1 MFDRIFVCFAN
12 ISCFYKS
19 LSINIF
25 YSQGNGEDGNQ
36 SPGEEGQ
43 KSQLSQL
50 LELLREDVNEGTA
63 DDAVQDSDANQGPEW
78 QESDGKGDQ
87 RGEGEDNTWQCDNCH
102 NRCKVASHL
111 RQSKECLTHLK
122 SKPQFQFKGSAED
135 EVFIVKFSLIK
146 GDSP

>member
-1 MFDRIFVCFAN
+1 MFDRLFVCFAN

-63 DDAVQDSDANQGPEW
+63 DDAVQDSDANQGSEW
-78 QESDGKGDQ
+78 QEGDGKGDQ
-87 RGEGEDNTWQCDNCH
+87 RGEGEDNTWQCEICRI
-102 NRCKVASHL
+102 RCKVASHL
-111 RQSKECLTHLK
+111 C
-122 SKPQFQFKGSAED
+122 
-135 EVFIVKFSLIK
+135 
-146 GDSP
+146 